1 MGLDERALGST
12 AATIAYG
19 LTGVLSL
26 IPAIQEISLDRKL
39 NEDKTKLEK
48 NAFHPDLVARHIQN
62 NGAVFI
68 GCGQEALEPVRQELT
83 QGGVPFITVASSM
96 IGDEAKRPPYFYT
109 VVIRDIDGQRAAEL
123 LKDLLKDL
131 NREGTGREDP
141 QELEGD
147 LEREIGEKDP
157 EGDGDK
163 PEEDD
168 GQEEWETAE
177 KGLDDAQEEDQ
188 EEDGGEDQE
197 KEKKKAAAK
206 RKAEKR
212 EERRRQDEERKRQE
226 DKRRDD
232 SAKQDATAAERRT
245 KEERREAEHA
255 GSGHGQGQ
263 ERREDSPGE
272 RAGAAYAQP
281 SIDYREAYAIRAS
294 EIEEQCERYAKAE
307 LMRRELERMKLSGE
321 DTSDAYSLLRDQYRS
336 ANDDIR
342 AHHDHFR
349 TEENCLD
356 KGTSSYHRSFRAA
369 PNCFQVPAVY
379 LSPYIYGYYAKPS
392 GNDQSGH
399 TRVPVHMLGLVIA
412 SAQLRVPEHFL
423 DGVPVVVAVDDID
436 SDVPP

>member
-141 QELEGD
+141 QELEED

-342 AHHDHFR
+342 AHHDHFQSIGRGGWQEYAAEAAQR
-349 TEENCLD
+349 TS
-356 KGTSSYHRSFRAA
+356 TAF
-369 PNCFQVPAVY
+369 F
-379 LSPYIYGYYAKPS
+379 
-392 GNDQSGH
+392 
-399 TRVPVHMLGLVIA
+399 
-412 SAQLRVPEHFL
+412 
-423 DGVPVVVAVDDID
+423 
-436 SDVPP
+436 